1 MEDDLKLCAVKPVT
15 DSDRRFCFEV
25 ISPTKSHILQ
35 ADSEVQYQAWI
46 KALQSE
52 ILKAFEGN
60 RSSSVSGPST
70 QSTSLMAPP
79 ANRTK
84 VKKVNWRAILMIPGN
99 MKCADCGN
107 SDVKWA
113 SINLGITLCISC
125 SGVHRSLGV
134 QVSKVRGL
142 TLDTWEPE
150 ILRVMMEL
158 GNEVV
163 NKVYEAT
170 YDDLM
175 SDIERATENCDD
187 DIRKKWIIAKYTEK
201 KFVLPL
207 CDNKKTE
214 LLPPNLLPSPS
225 KWSVKKYR
233 RRAARRFVG
242 GLEEVRGDQLSL
254 HRHIINNNDTKI
266 TSKEHDNSG
275 DEKEVNESILVLGDR
290 FIDSSYSGIPES
302 CNLFTASDQEST
314 SGEEDVLGEFGGILW
329 VCQRF
334 DGFPR
339 R

>member
-1 MEDDLKLCAVKPVT
+1 MEDDLKLCTVRPVI

-35 ADSEVQYQAWI
+35 ADSEIQYQAWI
-46 KALQSE
+46 KALHSG
-52 ILKAFEGN
+52 ILCAFERNN
-60 RSSSVSGPST
+60 RNSSVSGPSMH
-70 QSTSLMAPP
+70 SASMMAPP
-79 ANRTK
+79 ANKSRE
-84 VKKVNWRAILMIPGN
+84 KKINWRSILMIPGN
-99 MKCADCGN
+99 MKCADCTN

-134 QVSKVRGL
+134 HFSKVRGL

-187 DIRKKWIIAKYTEK
+187 EVRKKWIIAKYTEK

-207 CDNKKTE
+207 SDSKKTE
-214 LLPPNLLPSPS
+214 LLPPNLFPSPT
-225 KWSVKKYR
+225 KWSIKKYR
-233 RRAARRFVG
+233 RRAVRRFV
-242 GLEEVRGDQLSL
+242 
-254 HRHIINNNDTKI
+254 
-266 TSKEHDNSG
+266 
-275 DEKEVNESILVLGDR
+275 
-290 FIDSSYSGIPES
+290 
-302 CNLFTASDQEST
+302 
-314 SGEEDVLGEFGGILW
+314 
-329 VCQRF
+329 
-334 DGFPR
+334 
-339 R
+339 

>member
-1 MEDDLKLCAVKPVT
+1 MEEDLKLCTVRPVT
-15 DSDRRFCFEV
+15 DCDRRFCFEV

-46 KALQSE
+46 KALQSG
-52 ILKAFEGN
+52 ILCAFERNN
-60 RSSSVSGPST
+60 RSSSVCGPST
-70 QSTSLMAPP
+70 NSSALMAPP
-79 ANRTK
+79 ANK
-84 VKKVNWRAILMIPGN
+84 AKEKKVNWRAILMIPGN

-134 QVSKVRGL
+134 HFSKVRGL

-170 YDDLM
+170 YDELM
-175 SDIERATENCDD
+175 SDVERATENCDD
-187 DIRKKWIIAKYTEK
+187 DVRKKWIIAKYAEK

-207 CDNKKTE
+207 NDNKKTE

-233 RRAARRFVG
+233 RRAARR
-242 GLEEVRGDQLSL
+242 
-254 HRHIINNNDTKI
+254 
-266 TSKEHDNSG
+266 
-275 DEKEVNESILVLGDR
+275 
-290 FIDSSYSGIPES
+290 
-302 CNLFTASDQEST
+302 
-314 SGEEDVLGEFGGILW
+314 
-329 VCQRF
+329 
-334 DGFPR
+334 
-339 R
+339 

>member
-1 MEDDLKLCAVKPVT
+1 MEDDLKLCTVRPCG

-46 KALQSE
+46 KALQSA
-52 ILKAFEGN
+52 ILTAFEGH
-60 RSSSVSGPST
+60 RVSSVSGPSLLK
-70 QSTSLMAPP
+70 STHMAPP
-79 ANRTK
+79 ANNK
-84 VKKVNWRAILMIPGN
+84 SKEKKVNWKAILMIPGN

-175 SDIERATENCDD
+175 SDVERATENCDD
-187 DIRKKWIIAKYTEK
+187 DIRKKWIIAKYAER

-207 CDNKKTE
+207 SDNKKTE

-225 KWSVKKYR
+225 KWTIKKYR
-233 RRAARRFVG
+233 RRAARRF
-242 GLEEVRGDQLSL
+242 L
-254 HRHIINNNDTKI
+254 
-266 TSKEHDNSG
+266 
-275 DEKEVNESILVLGDR
+275 
-290 FIDSSYSGIPES
+290 
-302 CNLFTASDQEST
+302 
-314 SGEEDVLGEFGGILW
+314 
-329 VCQRF
+329 
-334 DGFPR
+334 
-339 R
+339 